1 MALNVKSFG
10 EYYRKVMDKYII
22 GFTRVYMVTKW
33 MKNRVLGKK

>member
-10 EYYRKVMDKYII
+10 EYYRKVMDKHKI